1 MSDACNGRGTEDGQN
16 LHTLQT
22 DEGALVVEC
31 CPTVAIGQLIDAEH
45 ASNEDD
51 KERQADE
58 NHEELEPCID
68 TAAGDLASFNVL
80 AVAECVLD

>member
-1 MSDACNGRGTEDGQN
+1 M
-16 LHTLQT
+16 
-22 DEGALVVEC
+22 EC

-80 AVAECVLD
+80 AVAERVLNRQHDEDEDDDDLERQASKAKVHADLG